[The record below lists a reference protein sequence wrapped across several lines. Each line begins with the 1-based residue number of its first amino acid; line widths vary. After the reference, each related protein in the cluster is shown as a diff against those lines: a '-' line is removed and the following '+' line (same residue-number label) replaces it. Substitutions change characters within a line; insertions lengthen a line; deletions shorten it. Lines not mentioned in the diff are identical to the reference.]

1 MADRW
6 LSRPVSCQGG
16 LVLNLDG
23 LTQGTTL
30 PGTARILQNFEPSLS
45 GGYRRLTGFSKYDS
59 STVNS
64 GNSNPIQAVMPYADG
79 VLAVR
84 KTTAG
89 TDNAVYFSSGSGWT
103 RINTTLRAGSPTKAR
118 LLIYSITQP
127 VAILTDGV
135 NYAWKWDGSTETTI
149 NGVGAPTN
157 PKYAALFRNRL
168 VLSGYGD
175 GSKLSLSV
183 PNDDVDFNSTGAIEI
198 NVGDTVTGLGLF
210 REQLIIF
217 CRNSIRKLTGTT
229 SSDFAVV
236 NVSQQI
242 GCVSHDSIQEI
253 GGDLIYL
260 ALDGFRSYAATERND
275 DVELGLVSQSIQ
287 PAVQVI
293 INKQF
298 NENAFSSCPIRIKNQ
313 YRFFV
318 YDSSLADTDSVGLL
332 ARFQDTPV
340 TPHGQFEWGTLKG
353 IPAYCAGSRYSTTQ
367 EIAVIGHASNGYVYR
382 LESGN
387 TFDTNNITAI
397 YRTPDLTFDDA
408 TLRKVFFKLD
418 VFTQTEG
425 DFEASVNLLLDR
437 EGTSVIQPDQMSLS
451 QTGAAPVY
459 GTAVYGTDTYGQ
471 FIFPQFKKN
480 LIGSGFFG
488 AFQFISTD
496 DSAPFR
502 IDSFIIQFAPKGR
515 R

>member
-1 MADRW
+1 MDRW
-6 LSRPVSCQGG
+6 TSKAIPCQGG

-23 LTQGTTL
+23 LTQGTNL

-45 GGYRRLTGFSKYDS
+45 GGYRRLSGYSKYDS
-59 STVNS
+59 ATVNT
-64 GNSNPIQAVMPYADG
+64 GNTNPIHAISPFSNG

-84 KTTAG
+84 KTSAG

-103 RINTTLRAGSPTKAR
+103 RVNTTLRPGSPVKGRFT
-118 LLIYSITQP
+118 LYSIIKP
-127 VAILTDGV
+127 VAVLTDGV
-135 NYAWKWDGSTETTI
+135 NYAWKWDGTTETTL
-149 NGVGAPTN
+149 NGTGAPTN

-168 VLSGYGD
+168 ALSGYGD
-175 GSKLSLSV
+175 GSKLTLSA
-183 PNDDVDFNSTGAIEI
+183 PNDDADFTGGSGGIEL

-210 REQLIIF
+210 REQLILF

-229 SSDFAVV
+229 TSDFAIV

-253 GGDLIYL
+253 GGDLIFL

-275 DVELGLVSQSIQ
+275 DVELGLLSQSIQ
-287 PAVQVI
+287 PAVEVV

-298 NENAFSSCPIRIKNQ
+298 TETAFSSCTIRIKNQ
-313 YRFFV
+313 YRIFV

-340 TPHGQFEWGTLKG
+340 LPNSSFEWATLKG
-353 IPAYCAGSRYSTTQ
+353 IPAYCAASRYSTTQ
-367 EIAVIGHASNGYVYR
+367 EVAVFGHASNGYVYI

-387 TFDTNNITAI
+387 TFDTNNITAV
-397 YRTPDLTFDDA
+397 YRTPDITFDDA

-418 VFTQTEG
+418 VFAQTEG
-425 DFEASVNLLLDR
+425 TFAASVNLLLDR
-437 EGTSVIQPDQMSLS
+437 EGVTVIQPDQIAFAQS
-451 QTGAAPVY
+451 GASSVY

-471 FIFPQFKKN
+471 FIYPQFKKN

-488 AFQFISTD
+488 AFQFISND

-502 IDSFIIQFAPKGR
+502 IDSFIVQFTPKGR

>member
-1 MADRW
+1 MDRW
-6 LSRPVSCQGG
+6 QSKPIACQGG

-45 GGYRRLTGFSKYDS
+45 GGYRRLTGYSKFDS
-59 STVNS
+59 TTVNS
-64 GNSNPIQAVMPYADG
+64 GNTNPIQAVMPYSNG

-103 RINTTLRAGSPTKAR
+103 RVNTTLRAGSPSKAR
-118 LLIYSITQP
+118 FLTYSIIKP

-135 NYAWKWDGSTETTI
+135 NYAWKWDGTSETTI
-149 NGVGAPTN
+149 NGSGAPTN
-157 PKYAALFRNRL
+157 PKYAAIFRNRL
-168 VLSGYGD
+168 ALTGYGD
-175 GSKLSLSV
+175 GSKLSISA
-183 PNDDVDFNSTGAIEI
+183 PNDDNDFTGVSGAAEI

-217 CRNSIRKLTGTT
+217 CRNSIKKLTGTT
-229 SSDFAVV
+229 SSDFAIV

-242 GCVSHDSIQEI
+242 GCISHDTIQEI

-298 NENAFSSCPIRIKNQ
+298 NSDSFSSCPIRIKNQ
-313 YRFFV
+313 YRVFV
-318 YDSSLADTDSVGLL
+318 YDSSLTDTDSVGLL
-332 ARFQDTPV
+332 ARFQDNPV
-340 TPHGQFEWGTLKG
+340 TPSGQFEWGTLKG
-353 IPAYCAGSRYSTTQ
+353 IPAYCAGSQNSTTQ
-367 EIAVIGHASNGYVYR
+367 EIAVFGHATNGYVYR

-387 TFDTNNITAI
+387 TFDSSNILAI

-408 TLRKVFFKLD
+408 TIRKVFFKLD

-425 DFEASVNLLLDR
+425 DFDASVNLLLDR
-437 EGTSVIQPDQMSLS
+437 ERTSVIQPAQLNLS
-451 QTGAAPVY
+451 QTGEVPVY

-471 FIFPQFKKN
+471 FVFPQFKRN
-480 LIGSGFFG
+480 LVGSGFFG
-488 AFQFISTD
+488 AFQFISND